1 MKRALGYVRKAVEDF
16 NMIQEGDRIA
26 IGVSGGKDSLTLL
39 KALKLYQRFSPVSY
53 HLEAITITM
62 GFDNFDITPVEEFCR
77 ELDVPFTVVNTMIGK
92 IIFEE
97 RKETLFLCFDAGCSL
112 TLPLNFDVKVVLG
125 PI

>member
-62 GFDNFDITPVEEFCR
+62 G
-77 ELDVPFTVVNTMIGK
+77 L
-92 IIFEE
+92 II
-97 RKETLFLCFDAGCSL
+97 L
-112 TLPLNFDVKVVLG
+112 TLHRLKNSAGTGCAFYRSKHYDW
-125 PI
+125 